1 MSELDNVFSGTAE
14 EVSEPASPEVEIV
27 TSESEVVETEKPKEI
42 ADQTADETEAKA
54 EVEPESWTKKA
65 VIDERRKR
73 QALEDDKRKLEAE
86 LAALKESIPKRDV
99 IDARLDVLEDPDG
112 FSEAISSRIEKAAI
126 ETRINLSREMMIDRH
141 DDYEEKEQIFIE
153 YAKEHPELQ
162 QQALK
167 SSNPA
172 KFVYEE
178 AKKFQEFQQIK
189 DGTYVEKLK
198 AELKEQVRK
207 ELEAERSKT
216 SGIRPSLAKE
226 SSANNDQ
233 FVEPDLASIFKR

>member
-42 ADQTADETEAKA
+42 ADQTADETEVKA

-73 QALEDDKRKLEAE
+73 QALEAE

>member
-1 MSELDNVFSGTAE
+1 
-14 EVSEPASPEVEIV
+14 
-27 TSESEVVETEKPKEI
+27 
-42 ADQTADETEAKA
+42 
-54 EVEPESWTKKA
+54 
-65 VIDERRKR
+65 
-73 QALEDDKRKLEAE
+73 
-86 LAALKESIPKRDV
+86 
-99 IDARLDVLEDPDG
+99 
-112 FSEAISSRIEKAAI
+112 
-126 ETRINLSREMMIDRH
+126 MMIDRH

-226 SSANNDQ
+226 SSANNYQ